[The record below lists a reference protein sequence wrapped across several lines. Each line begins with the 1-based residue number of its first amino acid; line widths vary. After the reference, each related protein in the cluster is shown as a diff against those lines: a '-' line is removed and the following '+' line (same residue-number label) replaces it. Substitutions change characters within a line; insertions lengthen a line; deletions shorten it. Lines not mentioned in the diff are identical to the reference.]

1 MVVRYFQIAVN
12 IIICYYCA
20 YSINDEL
27 KFFDYNAYWLL
38 RHDLIN
44 SLLWILE
51 IILLAFSLM
60 GIFINLRVIANKYH
74 RKSIYNNLK
83 CRQIFI
89 SHKIFG
95 IILILV
101 SLTILLPQLIPI
113 LKQSIQVIRENQDAD
128 LRNVY
133 IAQLKHITYFMLPLM
148 YGAFLYIDG
157 YKLIKNWPQ
166 QQV

>member
-12 IIICYYCA
+12 IMVCYYCA
-20 YSINDEL
+20 YFINDEL

-51 IILLAFSLM
+51 IILLTFSLM
-60 GIFINLRVIANKYH
+60 AIFTNLRVIANKHH
-74 RKSIYNNLK
+74 RKSMYHNLK

-113 LKQSIQVIRENQDAD
+113 LKQSVQVIRENQDAD

-133 IAQLKHITYFMLPLM
+133 IAQFKHIIYFMLPLI

-166 QQV
+166 QPV